1 MDVPS
6 AEAPASAGMT
16 GFALPSVRREYRSE
30 NRMFGMIKLRLVDVN
45 TPWADVRMN
54 VKSYKEM

>member
-1 MDVPS
+1 
-6 AEAPASAGMT
+6 
-16 GFALPSVRREYRSE
+16 
-30 NRMFGMIKLRLVDVN
+30 MFGMIKLRLVDVN